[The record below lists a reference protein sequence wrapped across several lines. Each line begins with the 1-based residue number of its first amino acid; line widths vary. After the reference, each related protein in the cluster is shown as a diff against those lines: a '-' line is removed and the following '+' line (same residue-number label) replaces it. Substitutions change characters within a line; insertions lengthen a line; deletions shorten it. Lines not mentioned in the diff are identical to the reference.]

1 MGWVEIWSITLII
14 SLAAM
19 GFVSLYI
26 LMTLVVAR
34 GGKK

>member
-1 MGWVEIWSITLII
+1 MGWVEIWGITLIV

-26 LMTLVVAR
+26 LWTLIRAKR
-34 GGKK
+34 S